1 MCVQS
6 LSHVLLFV
14 TLWTIFCKAP
24 LSMQFSRQE
33 YQSGLP
39 FPPSKDLPDLGIELV
54 SPASAALEDGF
65 FTIVPTGKAPL
76 PAEQPGKLDV

>member
-1 MCVQS
+1 MVSDSFASPWAVAFQ
-6 LSHVLLFV
+6 
-14 TLWTIFCKAP
+14 TP
-24 LSMQFSRQE
+24 LSMGLPRQE

-76 PAEQPGKLDV
+76 PAEQPGKLEL